1 MPKRSNA
8 VVYDPIK
15 KTKRRFKKKGFRH
28 RKKLSPKSHLRV
40 RNNGKDNNQKR
51 TKNNKAKV
59 RR

>member
-1 MPKRSNA
+1 M
-8 VVYDPIK
+8 IQLK
-15 KTKRRFKKKGFRH
+15 KLKDDLKKGLRH